1 MKINKTVL
9 NGILEKLVNLSNGT
23 SIKFSRDELIALEA
37 LVETKIITMED
48 EELFDDIIEEIN
60 QMAPKDE
67 HRQHPDDG
75 SISW

>member
-23 SIKFSRDELIALEA
+23 SIKFSRDE
-37 LVETKIITMED
+37 
-48 EELFDDIIEEIN
+48 
-60 QMAPKDE
+60 
-67 HRQHPDDG
+67 HRQHPDDE